1 MVKMSLVLFIFLV
14 ISGCSEKTSPQLPLK
29 IAVLTNFPGHN
40 YAFIAQEKKLFA
52 QQGVT
57 VELVP
62 HSSQPSASDD
72 YEKGRV
78 DGLFVPFTDA
88 IVFNAQ
94 GIPTVVVYCTDY
106 SETAD
111 LIVGRPELNNLSEL
125 KGKTISFE
133 GFNTFSH
140 LFVVTLLEQAGINEG
155 EYKAVNLQSSQV
167 LAALKAGK
175 IDAGHIYEPD
185 SSHTITEG
193 FKILASA
200 GDIPN
205 IITDVL
211 VFRADVVKNRAKEIQ
226 GVVSALVEAREFIET
241 HPTEAFTIIAQVAT
255 TSATEAETSFKTL
268 HALRLADNI
277 KAFQSGG
284 ALFTVGQQ
292 IIDFYQAKGQLV
304 QKISLDEI
312 INGQFV
318 TTVRGKP

>member
-1 MVKMSLVLFIFLV
+1 MLRMAFVLFIFLV
-14 ISGCSEKTSPQLPLK
+14 MSGCTEKISPQLPLK
-29 IAVLTNFPGHN
+29 IAILTNFPGHN

-52 QQGVT
+52 QHGVK

-62 HSSQPSASDD
+62 HSSQPSASDAYKKSD
-72 YEKGRV
+72 T

-88 IVFNAQ
+88 IVFNAL

-111 LIVGRPELNNLSEL
+111 LIIGRSELNHLSEL
-125 KGKTISFE
+125 RGKTISFE

-140 LFVVTLLEQAGINEG
+140 LFVVILLEKIGIYEG
-155 EYKAVNLQSSQV
+155 EYKAVNLESSQV

-185 SSHTITEG
+185 SSRAIAEG
-193 FKILASA
+193 FKVLASA

-226 GVVSALVEAREFIET
+226 GVVSAIAEAREFVEN
-241 HPTEAFTIIAQVAT
+241 HPTEAFTIIAQAT
-255 TSATEAETSFKTL
+255 ANSVTEVETSFKTL
-268 HALRLADNI
+268 HALRLAENI
-277 KAFQSGG
+277 EAFQPGG
-284 ALFTVGQQ
+284 ALFTMGQR
-292 IIDFYQAKGQLV
+292 IVDFYQAKGQLS
-304 QKISLDEI
+304 QKISLDKI

-318 TTVRGKP
+318 TAEKR